1 LLDPDSQTLSW
12 VGLVNALAL
21 LLGASAAMAEAAL
34 AGLSRARLHRLVEQ
48 GLHRYRVLLPFVEHP
63 SRYQTALVLLRVAAV
78 VLATALVAGV
88 LSNGLFL
95 LTLVF
100 FFALAETV
108 PRRLVTGR
116 AEEVALAAAVP
127 LLVCA
132 TLLGPFIRLLELA
145 RGASRLS
152 GPAPNGRNGEVRE
165 EAADGP
171 VVVTV
176 GEEQHVVAEEEGEM
190 IHSIVELE
198 EKTVRQIMVPRTD
211 IIALPATA
219 TLLEAIDRVIAHG
232 YSRLPVYEGTVDNII
247 GILYAKDLFR
257 AVRSGQTGESVRHFL
272 RPAYFIPESKRVDE
286 LLHEMQQKRIH
297 IAIVVDEY
305 GGTAGLVTI
314 EDLLG
319 EIRKRVAKGHRVLV
333 TTLTK
338 RMAED
343 LTEYLR
349 EHGVKVRYLH
359 SDIDTLERMEIVRD
373 LRLGVFD
380 VLVGINLLREGLDL
394 PEVSLV
400 AILDADKEGYL
411 RSETALIQMI
421 GRAARNAEGKVIMY
435 ADRITES
442 MRRAIE
448 ETYRRRRIQEE
459 YNRRHGIVPRTV
471 VKPVH
476 DVLEATRVAEKP
488 ADYLAGKSLKDIQRR
503 QIPELIK
510 KLQKEMREAA
520 RALEFERAAVLR
532 DMIFELEER
541 LRSAAPQRAAAG
553 G

>member
-1 LLDPDSQTLSW
+1 LLDPDSQTLLW

-314 EDLLG
+314 EDLLEEIVG
-319 EIRKRVAKGHRVLV
+319 EIEDEYDRGKQAVIWVSPDEVIVDGTMTIDDVNDLLGLHLV
-333 TTLTK
+333 GEEVDRIGGL
-338 RMAED
+338 
-343 LTEYLR
+343 
-349 EHGVKVRYLH
+349 V
-359 SDIDTLERMEIVRD
+359 LERLGALPSVGDQVELNGARLSVVATDGRRVRQVRVT
-373 LRLGVFD
+373 RL
-380 VLVGINLLREGLDL
+380 
-394 PEVSLV
+394 
-400 AILDADKEGYL
+400 
-411 RSETALIQMI
+411 
-421 GRAARNAEGKVIMY
+421 
-435 ADRITES
+435 
-442 MRRAIE
+442 
-448 ETYRRRRIQEE
+448 
-459 YNRRHGIVPRTV
+459 
-471 VKPVH
+471 
-476 DVLEATRVAEKP
+476 
-488 ADYLAGKSLKDIQRR
+488 
-503 QIPELIK
+503 
-510 KLQKEMREAA
+510 
-520 RALEFERAAVLR
+520 
-532 DMIFELEER
+532 
-541 LRSAAPQRAAAG
+541 AAPETQGAAE
-553 G
+553 